1 MFFRLRRLAL
11 ALALGALL
19 AAPWPPSLFAQAK
32 PKPLVVGMELSYP
45 PFEMT
50 DETGKPTG
58 IGVDL
63 AEALAARLGR
73 PLEVRNY
80 EFTGLIPA
88 LKTGQIDLVLSSM
101 TITPERKES
110 IDFSDPYISTGLAM
124 LVNKKSGLRSVEELD
139 KPGRRIVVKKG
150 TTGFDFTRKLKQA
163 QPLIL
168 EAEAACALEVIQGKA
183 DAFIYDRIS
192 IVQFNRKS
200 PEATSVI
207 PLEGVSPEEWGI
219 GLKKNNGP
227 LLKEVNAFLAE
238 FKTSKGLDKLIDKYI
253 TDTAASDALRVPGK

>member
-1 MFFRLRRLAL
+1 
-11 ALALGALL
+11 
-19 AAPWPPSLFAQAK
+19 
-32 PKPLVVGMELSYP
+32 MELSYP

-50 DETGKPTG
+50 DEKGKPTG

-63 AEALAARLGR
+63 AEALAAKLGR

-150 TTGFDFTRKLKQA
+150 TTGFDFVTRKLTQA

-192 IVQFNRKS
+192 VVQFNRRS
-200 PEATSVI
+200 PETTSVV

-219 GLKKNNGP
+219 GLKKNNTA
-227 LLKEVNAFLAE
+227 LLKEVNVFLAE
-238 FKTSKGLDKLIDKYI
+238 FKAAKGLQKLLDKHI
-253 TDTAASDALRVPGK
+253 TDPAARDALSVPGGQ